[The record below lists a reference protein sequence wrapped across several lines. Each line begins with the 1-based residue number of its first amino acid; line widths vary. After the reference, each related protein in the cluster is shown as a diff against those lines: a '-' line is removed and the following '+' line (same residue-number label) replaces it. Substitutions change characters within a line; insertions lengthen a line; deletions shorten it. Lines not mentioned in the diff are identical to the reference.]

1 MKERRVREVTR
12 RAASR
17 GPALT
22 VLLALMAFT
31 VWADAAAEAPGRI
44 GFFKMSAVYQQSGVQ
59 QWARREWQRRLA
71 EREAALYRLASE
83 LEELQVQLRLEAG
96 RLSPEERQARDEAIA
111 QKFQEL
117 TRDKERYQGELLQ
130 FEAAIQARVVE
141 IISQAATEVGRQQGY
156 AAILEK
162 EKSLYYL
169 STELDVTGAIAEQVR
184 KKMEAPLLPD
194 SPPGSSS
201 TGSPADSS
209 PVRPSRSK

>member
-1 MKERRVREVTR
+1 MTEVTR
-12 RAASR
+12 RLAPR
-17 GPALT
+17 GRGLAV
-22 VLLALMAFT
+22 VLLALMAWAA
-31 VWADAAAEAPGRI
+31 WADAAAEAPGRI
-44 GFFKMSAVYQQSGVQ
+44 GFFKMGAVYQQSGVQ
-59 QWARREWQRRLA
+59 QWARQEWRRRLA
-71 EREAALYRLASE
+71 ERETALHRLASD

-96 RLSPEERQARDEAIA
+96 RLSAEERQARDDAIA
-111 QKFQEL
+111 RKFEEV

-130 FEAAIQARVVE
+130 FEQAIQARVAE

-169 STELDVTGAIAEQVR
+169 SKELDVTEAIAEQVR

-209 PVRPSRSK
+209 PVSPSRSK

>member
-1 MKERRVREVTR
+1 MAEVTR
-12 RAASR
+12 RLAPR
-17 GPALT
+17 GRGLA
-22 VLLALMAFT
+22 VLLALMAWAA
-31 VWADAAAEAPGRI
+31 WADAAAEAPGRI

-59 QWARREWQRRLA
+59 EWARREWRRRLA
-71 EREAALYRLASE
+71 EREAALTRLANE

-96 RLSPEERQARDEAIA
+96 RLSPEERQARDDAIA
-111 QKFQEL
+111 RKFEEV

-130 FEAAIQARVVE
+130 FEQAIQARVSE

-169 STELDVTGAIAEQVR
+169 SKELDVTEAIAEQVR

-209 PVRPSRSK
+209 PVSPSRSK